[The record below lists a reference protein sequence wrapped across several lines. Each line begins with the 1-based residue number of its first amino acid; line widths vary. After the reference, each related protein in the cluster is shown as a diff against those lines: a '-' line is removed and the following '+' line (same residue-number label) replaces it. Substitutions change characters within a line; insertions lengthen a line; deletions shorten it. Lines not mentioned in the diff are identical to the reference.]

1 MIQELSSPLRVPY
14 DKPFREQIEAGF
26 GSEREMECLCGLI
39 RRHLKQAVLPEG
51 ERPALFEIGTHW
63 GAGVCH
69 FHAIAP
75 ELEIHS
81 LNVLPSDLTKLPRQ
95 MASEIVQE
103 RHIGRFAR
111 ERGVPYTQHFG
122 NSRTFDWGGMAARRR
137 FDIVFVDGCHEQ
149 LTVLADTLNVLK
161 ILKPGGLIIWHDCK
175 AVDAPG
181 REALTALLDLNDH
194 EFRGT
199 IRHVESTWLA
209 YAHWP
214 PQGQVQVRAEDAL
227 TACSGEPE
235 EPALDSHALP
245 ASPRTLQEEI
255 QHFLGD
261 ERRVSLPEKAR
272 KLPEIPEVL
281 FFSNHRRP
289 VWPPAQELAGSTWAA
304 RATRDPARIT
314 HADVVVFHLPDAPA
328 WSQLPKAPHQLWVGV
343 TMEGDA
349 WHPAQADP
357 GAVSS
362 LDLLISYHAWADVRL
377 NFSPP
382 ATLAEVL
389 RPAPAKDSG
398 NVVCAFISNPQSR
411 CGRERVLER
420 LESLMPVHHFGA
432 WRFNRAEPLREGR
445 EAWLEILSR
454 YHFCLAFEDCQ
465 QTDYVTE
472 QWYDCFAAGCVP
484 VYFGGLGVARYAP
497 GPGSYLQV
505 GSLRDLPDLVRQMR
519 EAVRNP
525 EQYAQFFQWKHAPVK
540 SFVELYANPWAS
552 LSLLAKINRFM
563 QKAREL

>member
-39 RRHLKQAVLPEG
+39 RRHLEQTVLPAG

-103 RHIGRFAR
+103 KHIGRFAR
-111 ERGVPYTQHFG
+111 ERGISYTQHFG
-122 NSRTFDWGGMAARRR
+122 NSRTFDWDGMAARRR

-149 LTVLADTLNVLK
+149 LTVLADTLNALK

-199 IRHVESTWLA
+199 IRHVENTWLA

-214 PQGQVQVRAEDAL
+214 PQVQVQAQAED
-227 TACSGEPE
+227 
-235 EPALDSHALP
+235 ALP
-245 ASPRTLQEEI
+245 ASPRTVQEEM

-261 ERRVSLPEKAR
+261 ERRASLPEKVQT
-272 KLPEIPEVL
+272 LPEIPEVL
-281 FFSNHRRP
+281 FFSNHRHP
-289 VWPPAQELAGSTWAA
+289 VWPPAQELAGSLWSA
-304 RATRDPARIT
+304 RATRDPARVT
-314 HADVVVFHLPDAPA
+314 QADVVVFHLPDAPA
-328 WSQLPKAPHQLWVGV
+328 WAQLPKAPHQLWVGV

-349 WHPAQADP
+349 RHPAQADP

-377 NFSPP
+377 NFAAPG
-382 ATLAEVL
+382 TLTEVL
-389 RPAPAKDSG
+389 KPVPAKDAG
-398 NVVCAFISNPQSR
+398 NAVCAFVSNPNSR

-432 WRFNRAEPLREGR
+432 WHFNRPEPLREGR
-445 EAWLEILSR
+445 EARLEVLSR

-519 EAVRNP
+519 EAARNS
-525 EQYAQFFQWKHAPVK
+525 ERYAQFFQWKHAPAK
-540 SFVELYANPWAS
+540 SFGELCTNRWNAF
-552 LSLLAKINRFM
+552 SLLAKIERVV
-563 QKAREL
+563 QETRGK